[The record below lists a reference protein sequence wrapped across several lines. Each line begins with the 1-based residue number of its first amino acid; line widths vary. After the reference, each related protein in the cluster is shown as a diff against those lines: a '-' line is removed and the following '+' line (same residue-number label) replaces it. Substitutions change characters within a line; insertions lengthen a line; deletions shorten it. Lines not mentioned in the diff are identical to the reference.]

1 MIFSVCFQLLPPW
14 VIHHAK
20 SQASTFPL
28 LQWASTLPGAK
39 QVTGQRLY
47 GTEMQDI
54 GHIGQVKL
62 VSIYRVSEEQV
73 VSLTEFHLND
83 DEKQVLLMSHDLVA
97 VHWGYPFTKK
107 ETQPLFCSQG
117 GK

>member
-39 QVTGQRLY
+39 QDTGQRLY
-47 GTEMQDI
+47 GTETQDI

-83 DEKQVLLMSHDLVA
+83 DEKQVVAHKSRSRSSALVLSF
-97 VHWGYPFTKK
+97 YK
-107 ETQPLFCSQG
+107 EGNSAIVLFPRR
-117 GK
+117 